1 MQGMWIL
8 KEMFANSDSYEISN
22 PQNQPKDILLKRYS
36 YRTDPNA
43 FIVRYLKDRNDA
55 SKWRAHIKQEEN
67 KDICVALEE
76 TVSGIY
82 YENRPPD
89 CSFGLRVIKCGQT
102 IVTLEH
108 FLGDRVLE
116 TQKVTVTIVED

>member
-43 FIVRYLKDRNDA
+43 FIVRYLKDRKDT
-55 SKWRAHIKQEEN
+55 SSWRAHINEEEN
-67 KDICVALEE
+67 KNICVALEP
-76 TVSGIY
+76 TCGGIY

-89 CSFGLRVIKCGQT
+89 CSFGLRPIKCGKT